1 MVAPINQY
9 ALENNTVFSIEG
21 SGLKLN
27 TAEDVQNFVDTITQM
42 DNLQAIRLSGNTIG
56 VEAGQALAD
65 ALKTRTSLKTAIL
78 SDIFTGRLLS
88 EIPLVLKALCDA
100 LQETQLLELDLSDN
114 AFGPAGAEPL
124 IEFLSNTKTLQTLR
138 LNNNGLGI
146 GGGTM
151 IAKAL
156 QASADSARVENRVSP
171 LRTIVCGRNRLEDGS
186 SKQLAEAFASHGT
199 LEVVRMPQNGI
210 RSDGIKTIVGGLSG
224 CKNLKHLDLQDN
236 TFTAKG
242 SRALADALV
251 NWPDLEVLN
260 VGDCLLSKKGG
271 HAVAD
276 ALSMGHNKKLTHL
289 HLQYNEIQAN
299 AIEPLAD
306 AVRLHL
312 KDLVGLELNGNC
324 FDAEDN
330 VVQTLKDALAEWD
343 HEDALDELDDMEE
356 LDSEEEE
363 EDELV
368 EEAEE
373 AEAQEPEMKNEDQKD
388 EDELVKQLEKTHI

>member
-27 TAEDVQNFVDTITQM
+27 TADDVKDFVDAILQM
-42 DNLQAIRLSGNTIG
+42 DDLQVIRLSGNTIG
-56 VEAGQALAD
+56 VEASQALAD
-65 ALKTRTSLKTAIL
+65 ALKTRISLKTAIL

-88 EIPLVLKALCDA
+88 EIPLALKALCDA

-156 QASADSARVENRVSP
+156 QASADNARAENRTSS

-210 RSDGIKTIVGGLSG
+210 RSDGIRTIVGGLAA

-251 NWPDLEVLN
+251 NWPDLQVLN
-260 VGDCLLSKKGG
+260 LGDCLLSKQGG
-271 HAVAD
+271 HTVTE
-276 ALSMGHNKKLTHL
+276 ALRKGHNKKLTHL
-289 HLQYNEIQAN
+289 HLQYNEIQAG
-299 AIEPLAD
+299 AVESLAA
-306 AVRLHL
+306 AVRSHL
-312 KDLVGLELNGNC
+312 KDLVTLELNGNC
-324 FDAEDN
+324 FDAEDKL
-330 VVQTLKDALAEWD
+330 VEDLRSALAEWD

-356 LDSEEEE
+356 VDSAEEE

-373 AEAQEPEMKNEDQKD
+373 SEAQEPKVKGDDKKEE
-388 EDELVKQLEKTHI
+388 EELVNQLERTHI